1 MMTLEQM
8 EAALEALGNDVSY
21 GVAEDED
28 GQVWVC
34 VTLQDFEGFDENWRE
49 VMRRYDDPKA
59 VERFLDMLESECVS
73 QEGDFYVEYHF
84 DGFSVEVGN
93 ASFDI

>member
-1 MMTLEQM
+1 MMTREQM
-8 EAALEALGNDVSY
+8 EAALEALGDDVSY
-21 GVAEDED
+21 DVDEDED

-34 VTLQDFEGFDENWRE
+34 VTMQDFEGFDEDWSE
-49 VMRRYDDPKA
+49 VMRDYDDPAA

-84 DGFSVEVGN
+84 DGFIVEVGY